1 MVTIQ
6 ILDENDNMETECDN
20 DRVDLSIVSMISLLL
35 IVSLRCRLGN
45 KITTC
50 LPTTGQEI
58 DHFLNR
64 ASTVHI
70 E

>member
-35 IVSLRCRLGN
+35 IY
-45 KITTC
+45 K
-50 LPTTGQEI
+50 
-58 DHFLNR
+58 FKM
-64 ASTVHI
+64 
-70 E
+70 

>member
-6 ILDENDNMETECDN
+6 ILDEDNNMETECDN

-35 IVSLRCRLGN
+35 IVSLICRLGN
-45 KITTC
+45 KITC

-64 ASTVHI
+64 SSTVHI